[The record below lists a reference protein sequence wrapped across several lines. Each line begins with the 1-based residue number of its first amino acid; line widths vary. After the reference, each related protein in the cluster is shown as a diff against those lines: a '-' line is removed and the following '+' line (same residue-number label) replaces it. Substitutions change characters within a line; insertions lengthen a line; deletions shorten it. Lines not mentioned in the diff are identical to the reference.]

1 MISPQLRVRQLVRE
15 YVPKINRLSKL
26 RLDLNENIVGWPAEL
41 LRELL
46 SEITPDDLS
55 AYPETYRLQ
64 SSIARSHDLTSA
76 HVLVSAGS
84 EMAIRYVFEAY
95 LGVGVELLI
104 LDPSFAMFEVYGRLF
119 EAEVVKVPFDTSLK
133 VAMGDVLGRLT
144 SRTRVVA
151 IANPNNPTGT
161 VFCVDDLLMLLT
173 RAAAIDCLVLIDEAY
188 YYFYKDTMAPMISQF
203 DNLVVTRTFSKAF
216 GLASVR
222 LGYALASP
230 DMIASVSKLQPID
243 HTNVLAVKLGS
254 YAIEHE
260 ELAWDYAKE
269 AAAGKSY
276 LVGELRA
283 LGLNVVDSHG
293 NFILVDAGSDRAELL
308 RSLQQQVLLG
318 SNVRL
323 PFANEYL
330 KVTVGPVHQ
339 MVRLV
344 SLLKPWIRRASLR

>member
-188 YYFYKDTMAPMISQF
+188 FYFYKDTMAPMISQF
-203 DNLVVTRTFSKAF
+203 DNLIVTRTFSKAF
-216 GLASVR
+216 GLAGVR

-230 DMIASVSKLQPID
+230 EVIAAASKLQPID
-243 HTNVLAVKLGS
+243 HTNVLAVKLGI

-260 ELAWDYAKE
+260 ELAWDYAQE
-269 AAAGKSY
+269 VAAGRNY

-283 LGLNVVDSHG
+283 LGLKVVDSHG
-293 NFILVDAGSDRAELL
+293 NFILVDPGSE
-308 RSLQQQVLLG
+308 RSRIVHRVQQQVLLG
-318 SNVRL
+318 ANVRL
-323 PFANEYL
+323 PFANDYL

-339 MVRLV
+339 MEQLV
-344 SLLKPWIRRASLR
+344 DILVPYLIGSH

>member
-1 MISPQLRVRQLVRE
+1 MISPQLRVRKLVRE

-188 YYFYKDTMAPMISQF
+188 FYFYKDTMAPMISQF
-203 DNLVVTRTFSKAF
+203 DNLIVTRTFSKAF
-216 GLASVR
+216 GLAGVR

-230 DMIASVSKLQPID
+230 EVIAAASKLQPID

-260 ELAWDYAKE
+260 ELAWDYAQE
-269 AAAGKSY
+269 VAAGRNY

-283 LGLNVVDSHG
+283 LGLKVVDSHG
-293 NFILVDAGSDRAELL
+293 NFILVDPGSE
-308 RSLQQQVLLG
+308 RSRIVHRVQQQVLLG
-318 SNVRL
+318 ANVRL
-323 PFANEYL
+323 PFANDYL

-339 MVRLV
+339 MEQLV
-344 SLLKPWIRRASLR
+344 DILVPYLIGSH

>member
-1 MISPQLRVRQLVRE
+1 MISPQLRVRKLVRE

-188 YYFYKDTMAPMISQF
+188 FYFYKDTMAPMVSQF
-203 DNLVVTRTFSKAF
+203 DNLIVTRTFSKAF
-216 GLASVR
+216 GLAGVR

-230 DMIASVSKLQPID
+230 EVIAAASKLQPID
-243 HTNVLAVKLGS
+243 HTNVLAVKLGI

-260 ELAWDYAKE
+260 ELAWDYAQE
-269 AAAGKSY
+269 VAAGRNY

-283 LGLNVVDSHG
+283 LGLKVVDSHG
-293 NFILVDAGSDRAELL
+293 NFILVDPGSE
-308 RSLQQQVLLG
+308 RSRIVHRVQQQVLLG
-318 SNVRL
+318 ANVRL
-323 PFANEYL
+323 PFANDYL

-339 MVRLV
+339 MEQLV
-344 SLLKPWIRRASLR
+344 DILVPYLIGSH

>member
-1 MISPQLRVRQLVRE
+1 MISPQLRVRKLVRE

-64 SSIARSHDLTSA
+64 SSIARSHGLTSA

-188 YYFYKDTMAPMISQF
+188 FYFYKDTMAPMISQF
-203 DNLVVTRTFSKAF
+203 DNLIVTRTFSKAF
-216 GLASVR
+216 GLAGVR

-230 DMIASVSKLQPID
+230 DVIAAASKLQPID

-260 ELAWDYAKE
+260 ELAWDYAQE
-269 AAAGKSY
+269 VAAGRTY

-283 LGLNVVDSHG
+283 LGLKVVDSHG
-293 NFILVDAGSDRAELL
+293 NFILVDAGSDRSSFIH
-308 RSLQQQVLLG
+308 SLQQQVLLG
-318 SNVRL
+318 ANVRL
-323 PFANEYL
+323 PFANDYL

-339 MVRLV
+339 MEQLV
-344 SLLKPWIRRASLR
+344 DILVPYLTGSR

>member
-1 MISPQLRVRQLVRE
+1 MINPQLRVRQLVRE
-15 YVPKINRLSKL
+15 HVTKINRLSKL

-41 LRELL
+41 LRELV
-46 SEITPDDLS
+46 SAITPDDLS
-55 AYPETYRLQ
+55 AYPETYALR
-64 SSIARSHDLTSA
+64 SSIARCHNLSSA
-76 HVLVSAGS
+76 HVLLTAGS

-95 LGVGVELLI
+95 LGVGCELLI

-119 EAEVVKVPFDTSLK
+119 EAEVVKVPFDTSLR

-188 YYFYKDTMAPMISQF
+188 FYFYKDTMAPMISQF

-216 GLASVR
+216 GLAGVR
-222 LGYALASP
+222 LGYALAAP
-230 DMIASVSKLQPID
+230 EVIGAASKLQPID
-243 HTNVLAVKLGS
+243 HANVLATKLGQ

-260 ELAWDYAKE
+260 ELAWDYARD
-269 AAAGKSY
+269 AVAGKAY

-283 LGLNVVDSHG
+283 LGYKVIESHG
-293 NFILVDAGSDRAELL
+293 NFILVDAGSDRS
-308 RSLQQQVLLG
+308 RFIQSLQQQVLLG
-318 SNVRL
+318 TNVRL

-330 KVTVGPVHQ
+330 KVTVGPVRQ
-339 MVRLV
+339 MEQLV
-344 SLLKPWIRRASLR
+344 TLLILGMKYAS

>member
-1 MISPQLRVRQLVRE
+1 MISPQLRIRQLVRE
-15 YVPKINRLSKL
+15 QVPKINRLSKL

-41 LRELL
+41 LRQLL
-46 SEITPDDLS
+46 SAITPDDLS
-55 AYPETYRLQ
+55 AYPETYGLQ
-64 SSIARSHDLTSA
+64 SCIARCHNLSSA
-76 HVLVSAGS
+76 HVLVTAGS

-95 LGVGVELLI
+95 LGVGCELLI

-119 EAEVVKVPFDTSLK
+119 EAEVVKVPFDTSLN

-161 VFCVDDLLMLLT
+161 VFCVDDLLMLIT

-188 YYFYKDTMAPMISQF
+188 FYFYKDTMAPMIAQF
-203 DNLVVTRTFSKAF
+203 DNLIVTRTFSKAF
-216 GLASVR
+216 GLAGVR

-230 DMIASVSKLQPID
+230 EVIAAVTKLQPID

-260 ELAWDYAKE
+260 ELAWGYAKE
-269 AAAGKSY
+269 AAAGKTY

-283 LGLNVVDSHG
+283 LGLKVVDSHG
-293 NFILVDAGSDRAELL
+293 NFILVDAGSDRAEFIQW
-308 RSLQQQVLLG
+308 LQQQVLLG

-339 MVRLV
+339 MEQLV
-344 SLLKPWIRRASLR
+344 TLLTQWIKRAA